1 MEQDGYIAL
10 GTVVVLLKSEKKQ
23 MVFYSLL
30 DNGSPKT
37 NVSVDVVADLNTEG
51 KTKIATINA
60 PNNHFDAFEMIS
72 VEFGLQNV
80 DG

>member
-10 GTVVVLLKSEKKQ
+10 GTVAVLIKNKKKQ
-23 MVFYSLL
+23 MVVYSLL

-37 NVSVDVVADLNTEG
+37 NVSIDVVADLNIEG
-51 KTKIATINA
+51 KTKITAINA
-60 PNNHFDAFEMIS
+60 LDNHFDAFQMTS
-72 VEFGLQNV
+72 VKFGLQKL